1 MQMTGNLSQA
11 PAICIQFHRL
21 PSNAFGVALFFG
33 FGRVLTITVH
43 TAITLHACFRRPR
56 FVLAGCLLAI
66 WTRCHGSLSPLFWTF
81 SFLGLSSAHSFGH
94 LAGLLGRTDIFS
106 RNAIKCQEG
115 NFPVCNGFHMDMKK
129 NRRPLLIACLL
140 LLERAIGNRGTGRNQ
155 YGSASCCWWSR
166 STRS

>member
-1 MQMTGNLSQA
+1 MQIPGNLSQA

-43 TAITLHACFRRPR
+43 TTITLHACFRRPR

-81 SFLGLSSAHSFGH
+81 SFLGLSSTHSFGH
-94 LAGLLGRTDIFS
+94 LADLLGHTDIFS

-115 NFPVCNGFHMDMKK
+115 NFPVCNCFHMEMGIKK
-129 NRRPLLIACLL
+129 QATISDRLSVAIGTCYWQPGYWKEPIRVCQLL
-140 LLERAIGNRGTGRNQ
+140 LVV
-155 YGSASCCWWSR
+155 S
-166 STRS
+166 